1 MCRTFVSVL
10 LILAAGILA
19 LGCDN
24 SGTLEPVAV
33 TDSPEQEMAGL
44 LASSEG
50 LCSGSAPAP
59 LVLIS
64 HASGLSEIWPYTGEN
79 FSGTPQDP
87 INLIFVGHADP
98 RDIRAA
104 LLSLDGDRSAFG
116 FPPVVPFT
124 STWDDAIGDV
134 QVAYGRSVQQSSDPV
149 EGVSA
154 SEFEKS
160 KCPDGWSG
168 STIQLACG
176 PYEQLRVHLRLFR
189 LGNCTIANAHFEFMI
204 PGTEQHQVLSWELA
218 EQFVVADFIRSGLI
232 DPETGP
238 LPTGVINASPF
249 RTIPGM
255 IYNLLPEDLKYL
267 ISGPAGQVDYDVPI
281 NTDGN
286 AMILHLVNRVARV
299 AETREQNF
307 IIYYDQVVPK
317 PFCSGGPADY
327 IYVNGQIT
335 MTQRTSLNA
344 AGVFKIDF
352 SADGDLTV
360 TPVDPLTG
368 QVIGSPMEAFV
379 RETHAG
385 QMNNRHASAASTKFQ
400 KLGRRNDEAGGTYF
414 SHLQWNSQGRDI
426 FRQLVRCNSESLAR
440 QAEFCV
446 SGGTAVDRSADF
458 FGTR

>member
-1 MCRTFVSVL
+1 MYRTFVGAL

-19 LGCDN
+19 FGCEN
-24 SGTLEPVAV
+24 SGTVEPLAV
-33 TDSPEQEMAGL
+33 SDSPEQEMAGL
-44 LASSEG
+44 LASSAG
-50 LCSGSAPAP
+50 QSSGSAPAP

-64 HASGLSEIWPYTGEN
+64 HASGQSEIWPYTGEN

-87 INLIFVGHADP
+87 INLIFVGEADP

-124 STWDDAIGDV
+124 STWEDAIGDV
-134 QVAYGRSVQQSSDPV
+134 QVAYGRTTQTSPDPV
-149 EGVSA
+149 KGVSA
-154 SEFEKS
+154 SEIEKS
-160 KCPDGWSG
+160 KCSDDWSG

-176 PYEQLRVHLRLFR
+176 PYEQMRVHLRLFR
-189 LGNCTIANAHFEFMI
+189 LGNCTVANAHFEFMI

-218 EQFVVADFIRSGLI
+218 EQFVIADFIRSGLI
-232 DPETGP
+232 NPETGP

-255 IYNLLPEDLKYL
+255 IYNLLPEELKYL

-281 NTDGN
+281 NTDGV
-286 AMILHLVNRVARV
+286 ATILHLVNKVARV
-299 AETREQNF
+299 VETREQNL

-327 IYVNGQIT
+327 IYVNGQIN
-335 MTQRTSLNA
+335 MTQRTSLSA
-344 AGVFKIDF
+344 AGVFKVDF
-352 SADGDLTV
+352 FADGDLTV

-368 QVIGSPMEAFV
+368 SPTGESMEAFV
-379 RETHAG
+379 RETHSG
-385 QMNNRHASAASTKFQ
+385 QMNNRQASAASTKFQ
-400 KLGRRNDEAGGTYF
+400 KLGRRNDEGGGTYF
-414 SHLQWNSQGRDI
+414 SHLKWSSQGHNV
-426 FRQLVRCNSESLAR
+426 FRQLVRCNSEPALPEGELFATDGLAI
-440 QAEFCV
+440 
-446 SGGTAVDRSADF
+446 GRSADL